1 LTYRSWQDHQGVIP
15 EIHPP
20 RVAVSTGNT
29 NPPFRGGLMKKL
41 NGFSTA
47 MTIVGMLGGAGV
59 AQAQQV
65 QPQDLGVVQAPA
77 AGNVSIPLDAVPLP
91 VLHSAEVAFKRYEA
105 GATLTAAQV
114 DKDDVLAVYEIQGQY
129 GGRLLEADVRADGV
143 VLELEIEI
151 GQGQVPQAVS
161 QSLEQL
167 APGFSPATERPRIEK
182 SVRPS
187 EVGLPEIWYEFS
199 GTTFDVEIRSD
210 GRAVL
215 IEPA

>member
-1 LTYRSWQDHQGVIP
+1 MDATKR
-15 EIHPP
+15 
-20 RVAVSTGNT
+20 VSTALT
-29 NPPFRGGLMKKL
+29 V
-41 NGFSTA
+41 
-47 MTIVGMLGGAGV
+47 VGMLVGAGL
-59 AQAQQV
+59 AHAQQV

-77 AGNVSIPLDAVPLP
+77 AGNVSVPLDAVPLP
-91 VLHSAEVAFKRYEA
+91 VLHSAEVAFKIYEG

-114 DKDDVLAVYEIQGQY
+114 DKDDSLAVYEIQGLH
-129 GGRLLEADVRADGV
+129 GGRMLEADVRADGF

-151 GQGQVPQAVS
+151 NQAQVPPAVS

-167 APGFSPATERPRIEK
+167 APGFTAASDRPRIEK

-199 GTTFDVEIRSD
+199 GVSFDVEIRSD
-210 GRAVL
+210 GRAVF